1 MTPDQWQEVQ
11 DLFSAAL
18 DLPADQ
24 RSDFLSK
31 ACAADAMLRAEV
43 ESLLAAHAKGT
54 DVIEAPA
61 LGQGFSVPAPDA
73 LLRGSELTSAPDRVG
88 PYRLEQIIGS
98 GGMGS
103 VYRAVRDDGE
113 FDQQVAVKFIRYGGG
128 REALLR
134 RFYQERQL
142 LARLNHPNIARL
154 LDGGTTGEGMPYLV
168 MEYIDGRPIDEYCD
182 SRRLPVTDRLELF
195 RAVCA
200 AVDAAHRALVV
211 HCDLKPSNILVT
223 SGGVPKL
230 LDFGIA
236 RIVQLDTPDGA
247 ERTTTV
253 PLTLMTPDY
262 ASPEQIRGAAVS
274 TSSDVYSLG
283 VILYELLTGRR
294 PFRLKTRVRFELER
308 IVCEQEPP
316 RPSAVVVDGGK
327 AAVSERSSSRGHAL
341 AQLCRER
348 QSSPARLHRRLLGD
362 LDNILLRAL
371 RKEPDRRYSSVEQ
384 FSEDVRRHLVGLPVI
399 ARNDTL
405 MYLASKF
412 IRRRKGV
419 VVAATLVLLS
429 LLGGFF
435 GIVREAKITA
445 DQRDIAQANLQRAR
459 TAEARL
465 VDEAGAARTSAR
477 QAEMINTFL
486 RSMLAA
492 ANPYEQGRDVTM
504 IEVLDRAAAR
514 VGAELSVEPAVEA
527 AVRRTIGN
535 TYRSLGA
542 YDKAEKHL
550 QAAVAIHQQDYTRNE
565 LATNDLARS
574 LIGLAGVLQ
583 DRGDYTG
590 AELLYRRALEV
601 YRGLRGDDHLD
612 VIGTMTSLALLLRAK
627 GDEKEA
633 DALLRKASERY
644 VRSPRGE
651 TREEVDVGGPTSHSH
666 LALLL
671 RYQGDWDG
679 AERLLRQSLAEQHRL
694 YGPQHPRTGDSA
706 AALAS
711 FLQEKGDY
719 AAAAEYHSQA
729 LAIRRNVPGGA
740 HKLVADSLS
749 ALAALS
755 IEQGDYAEAEE
766 LLRQA
771 LELREQD
778 FDPSHPEIARTMIAL
793 GMVLL
798 EQGIPADAEPILRE
812 CLEIRRQALPED
824 DWRIATTESLLGECL
839 TSSEQYEEAEI
850 LLLDALAKLETEC
863 GAADERTLEALRRII
878 ALYESWGRPDRAAFY
893 RTQPTTP
900 QRENE

>member
-1 MTPDQWQEVQ
+1 M
-11 DLFSAAL
+11 AASER
-18 DLPADQ
+18 ASS
-24 RSDFLSK
+24 RSD
-31 ACAADAMLRAEV
+31 
-43 ESLLAAHAKGT
+43 
-54 DVIEAPA
+54 
-61 LGQGFSVPAPDA
+61 
-73 LLRGSELTSAPDRVG
+73 
-88 PYRLEQIIGS
+88 
-98 GGMGS
+98 
-103 VYRAVRDDGE
+103 
-113 FDQQVAVKFIRYGGG
+113 
-128 REALLR
+128 
-134 RFYQERQL
+134 
-142 LARLNHPNIARL
+142 
-154 LDGGTTGEGMPYLV
+154 
-168 MEYIDGRPIDEYCD
+168 
-182 SRRLPVTDRLELF
+182 
-195 RAVCA
+195 
-200 AVDAAHRALVV
+200 
-211 HCDLKPSNILVT
+211 
-223 SGGVPKL
+223 
-230 LDFGIA
+230 
-236 RIVQLDTPDGA
+236 
-247 ERTTTV
+247 
-253 PLTLMTPDY
+253 
-262 ASPEQIRGAAVS
+262 S
-274 TSSDVYSLG
+274 T
-283 VILYELLTGRR
+283 
-294 PFRLKTRVRFELER
+294 
-308 IVCEQEPP
+308 
-316 RPSAVVVDGGK
+316 
-327 AAVSERSSSRGHAL
+327 
-341 AQLCRER
+341 AQLCHDR

-465 VDEAGAARTSAR
+465 VDEAATARTSAR

-633 DALLRKASERY
+633 DALLRQASERY
-644 VRSPRGE
+644 VRSPRAE

-719 AAAAEYHSQA
+719 AAAAEYHRQA

-771 LELREQD
+771 LELRERD

-878 ALYESWGRPDRAAFY
+878 ALYESWGQPERAARY
-893 RTQPTTP
+893 RT
-900 QRENE
+900 RLD

>member
-1 MTPDQWQEVQ
+1 MTPDKWQEVQ

-24 RSDFLSK
+24 RSEFLSQ

-43 ESLLAAHAKGT
+43 ESLLAAHSKGT

-61 LGQGFSVPAPDA
+61 LGQGFSVPAPDS

-113 FDQQVAVKFIRYGGG
+113 FEQRVAVKFIRYGGG

-154 LDGGTTGEGMPYLV
+154 LDGGTTAEGMPYLV

-182 SRRLPVTDRLELF
+182 SRRLSITQRLELF

-200 AVDAAHRALVV
+200 AVDAAHRALIV

-236 RIVQLDTPDGA
+236 RIVQLETPDGA

-316 RPSAVVVDGGK
+316 RPSVVVEGGK
-327 AAVSERSSSRGHAL
+327 AT
-341 AQLCRER
+341 AQLCHDR
-348 QSSPARLHRRLLGD
+348 QSSPARWHRRLLGD
-362 LDNILLRAL
+362 LDTILLRAL

-384 FSEDVRRHLVGLPVI
+384 FSEDIRRHLAGLPVI

-419 VVAATLVLLS
+419 VIAATLVLLS
-429 LLGGFF
+429 LLGGLF
-435 GIVREAKITA
+435 GIIREAKITA
-445 DQRDIAQANLQRAR
+445 DQRDIAQANLQRAK
-459 TAEARL
+459 TAEALL
-465 VDEAGAARTSAR
+465 VDEAATARTSAR

-633 DALLRKASERY
+633 DALLRQASERY
-644 VRSPRGE
+644 VRSPRAE

-671 RYQGDWDG
+671 RYQGDWEG

-719 AAAAEYHSQA
+719 AAAAEYHGRA

-798 EQGIPADAEPILRE
+798 EQGIPADAEPVLRE
-812 CLEIRRQALPED
+812 CLEIQKQALSED
-824 DWRIATTESLLGECL
+824 DWRIASTESLLGECL

-863 GAADERTLEALRRII
+863 GAADERTLEALRRLI
-878 ALYESWGRPDRAAFY
+878 ALYESWGRPDRAALY

>member
-1 MTPDQWQEVQ
+1 MTPDRWQKVQ
-11 DLFSAAL
+11 DVFGAAL
-18 DLPADQ
+18 DQPADQ
-24 RSDFLSK
+24 RSGFLSK
-31 ACAADAMLRAEV
+31 ACAEDAILRSEV
-43 ESLLAAHAKGT
+43 ESLLAAHAKAT

-73 LLRGSELTSAPDRVG
+73 LLRESELTPAPDRVG

-113 FDQQVAVKFIRYGGG
+113 FEQQVAIKFIRYGGG
-128 REALLR
+128 REELLR

-142 LARLNHPNIARL
+142 LARLNHANIARL
-154 LDGGTTGEGMPYLV
+154 LDGGTTAEGMPYLV
-168 MEYIDGRPIDEYCD
+168 MEYIDGQPIDAYCD
-182 SRRLPVTDRLELF
+182 SGHLAITQRLELF
-195 RAVCA
+195 RTVCA

-236 RIVQLDTPDGA
+236 HIVQLETPDGA

-316 RPSAVVVDGGK
+316 KPSVVVQGGK
-327 AAVSERSSSRGHAL
+327 VGASERASSRSDATR
-341 AQLCRER
+341 QLYRDR
-348 QSSPARLHRRLLGD
+348 QSSPSRLHRRLLGD
-362 LDNILLRAL
+362 LDTIVLRAL

-405 MYLASKF
+405 TYLASKF

-419 VVAATLVLLS
+419 VIAASLVLLS
-429 LLGGFF
+429 LLGGLF
-435 GIVREAKITA
+435 GVAREAKIAA
-445 DQRDIAQANLQRAR
+445 DQRDLARTNLRRAR
-459 TAEARL
+459 TAEAT
-465 VDEAGAARTSAR
+465 AHTAAR

-514 VGAELSVEPAVEA
+514 VDAELSDEPAVEA

-565 LATNDLARS
+565 LATNDFARS

-583 DRGDYTG
+583 DRGDYTS

-601 YRGLRGDDHLD
+601 YRTLRGDDHLD

-627 GDEKEA
+627 GDDKEA
-633 DALLRKASERY
+633 DALLRQASERY
-644 VRSPRGE
+644 VRSPRAEPG
-651 TREEVDVGGPTSHSH
+651 EEVKVGGPTSHSH

-679 AERLLRQSLAEQHRL
+679 AERLLRQSLAEQDRL
-694 YGPQHPRTGDSA
+694 YGPQHPRVADSA
-706 AALAS
+706 EALAA
-711 FLQEKGDY
+711 FLQEKGELT
-719 AAAAEYHSQA
+719 AAIEYHRQA
-729 LAIRRNVPGGA
+729 LEIRRTVPGDMRA
-740 HKLVADSLS
+740 LAADSLS

-755 IEQGDYAEAEE
+755 SELGDHAEAEE

-771 LELREQD
+771 LALRDQV
-778 FDPSHPEIARTMIAL
+778 FDASHPKIARTMIAL
-793 GMVLL
+793 GMALL
-798 EQGIPADAEPILRE
+798 EQGIPADAEPVLRE
-812 CLEIRRQALPED
+812 CLDIQRHALPDD
-824 DWRIATTESLLGECL
+824 DWEIAATESLLGECL
-839 TSSEQYEEAEI
+839 TSSEQYEEAEM
-850 LLLDALAKLETEC
+850 LLLDALATLETEC
-863 GAADERTLEALRRII
+863 GAADERTLEALRRIV
-878 ALYESWGRPDRAAFY
+878 ALYEAWGEPERAARY
-893 RTQPTTP
+893 RT
-900 QRENE
+900 RLD

>member
-1 MTPDQWQEVQ
+1 MTPERWQEVQ
-11 DLFSAAL
+11 DLFGAAL

-24 RSDFLSK
+24 RLAFLGE
-31 ACAADAMLRAEV
+31 ACTADSLLRAEV
-43 ESLLAAHAKGT
+43 ESLLAAHSKAA
-54 DVIEAPA
+54 DVMEAPA

-73 LLRGSELTSAPDRVG
+73 LLRESDLASAPDRVG

-113 FDQQVAVKFIRYGGG
+113 FEQQVAIKFIRYGGG

-154 LDGGTTGEGMPYLV
+154 LDGGTTAEGMPYLV
-168 MEYIDGRPIDEYCD
+168 MEYIEGRPIDEYCD
-182 SRRLPVTDRLELF
+182 SCRLPITQRLELF

-223 SGGVPKL
+223 SSGLPKL

-236 RIVQLDTPDGA
+236 RIVQLDSPEGA

-262 ASPEQIRGAAVS
+262 ASPEQIRGDAVS

-316 RPSAVVVDGGK
+316 RPSVVVEGGK
-327 AAVSERSSSRGHAL
+327 VTASERASSRSEAT
-341 AQLCRER
+341 AQLCRDR
-348 QSSPARLHRRLLGD
+348 QTSSVRLHRRLLGD

-371 RKEPDRRYSSVEQ
+371 RKEPERRYSSVEQ

-419 VVAATLVLLS
+419 VVAATLLLLS
-429 LLGGFF
+429 LVGGLF
-435 GIVREAKITA
+435 GIIRGAKITA
-445 DQRDIAQANLQRAR
+445 NQRDIAETNLQRAL

-465 VDEAGAARTSAR
+465 EDEAATARTSAR
-477 QAEMINTFL
+477 QAEMINAFL
-486 RSMLAA
+486 RSMLAT

-514 VGAELSVEPAVEA
+514 VGAELSDEPAVEA

-542 YDKAEKHL
+542 YGKAEKHL

-565 LATNDLARS
+565 LATNDFARS

-583 DRGDYTG
+583 DRDDYTG

-601 YRGLRGDDHLD
+601 YRTLRGDDHLD
-612 VIGTMTSLALLLRAK
+612 VIGTMTSLALLLRVK

-633 DALLRKASERY
+633 DALLRQASERY
-644 VRSPRGE
+644 VRSPRAE
-651 TREEVDVGGPTSHSH
+651 TREDVDVGGPTTHSH

-679 AERLLRQSLAEQHRL
+679 AERLLRQSLAEQRRL
-694 YGPQHPRTGDSA
+694 YGPEHPRTGESA

-711 FLQEKGDY
+711 FLQEKGDS
-719 AAAAEYHSQA
+719 AAAAKYHRQA
-729 LAIRRNVPGGA
+729 LVIRRSVLGGT
-740 HKLVADSLS
+740 HPRVADSLS

-755 IEQGDYAEAEE
+755 MEQGDYAEAEE

-771 LELREQD
+771 LELRQQAL
-778 FDPSHPEIARTMIAL
+778 DPRPREIAKTMIAL

-798 EQGIPADAEPILRE
+798 ERGIPAEAEPVLRE
-812 CLEIRRQALPED
+812 CLEIRRQTPTED
-824 DWRIATTESLLGECL
+824 DWQIAATESLLGECL
-839 TSSEQYEEAEI
+839 TSSEQYEEAEM
-850 LLLDALAKLETEC
+850 LLLDALATLETEC
-863 GAADERTLEALRRII
+863 GPADERTLEALRRII
-878 ALYESWGRPDRAAFY
+878 ALYESWGRPERAARY
-893 RTQPTTP
+893 RT
-900 QRENE
+900 RLD